1 MKMEAVNPETGEKYE
16 AEAPG
21 LTSEILSAIADLDF
35 SDERVKKIIDGLDVS
50 ADVKSII
57 FSISK
62 ITIRVGN
69 KIIKIGRKIID
80 IATDCFSK
88 FPTAGFGAILGAILG
103 LLVGSIPVFGIIFGP
118 LITPLTI
125 GLGMVVGAAMDISD
139 QRMQRHINNTVSQ
152 FAAFRE
158 A

>member
-1 MKMEAVNPETGEKYE
+1 MKVEAENPETGEKYQ

-21 LTSEILSAIADLDF
+21 ITAEILAAIADLDF
-35 SDERVKKIIDGLDVS
+35 ADDRIKKIIDGLDIS

-62 ITIRVGN
+62 ITIMVGN

-80 IATDCFSK
+80 IVTDCFSK
-88 FPTAGFGAILGAILG
+88 FPTVGFGAILGAMLG
-103 LLVGSIPVFGIIFGP
+103 VLVGSIPVFGIIFGP

-125 GLGMVVGAAMDISD
+125 GLGMIAGAAMDISD
-139 QRMQRHINNTVSQ
+139 QRMLRHVNNAVSQ
-152 FAAFRE
+152 FAAFKE